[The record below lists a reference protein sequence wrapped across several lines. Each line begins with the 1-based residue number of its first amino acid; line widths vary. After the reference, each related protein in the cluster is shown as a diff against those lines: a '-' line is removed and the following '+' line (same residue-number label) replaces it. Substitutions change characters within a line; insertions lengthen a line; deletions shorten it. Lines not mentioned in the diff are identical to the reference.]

1 MSRSSANRIK
11 EPMQDR
17 VFDTINIVFF
27 ALLLLIFAY
36 PLYFVIVASVS
47 SPSAV
52 LTGKV
57 TLWPVDPTW
66 EGYDMILGYKDIWS
80 GYANTILYVVLGVP
94 LGLLLTL
101 MVAYPLSR
109 RDFIPRNTI
118 MMIFTFTMFFG
129 GGLIPTYLLI
139 KDMGMLNT
147 IWSAIIPGCMGVY
160 NVIVTRT
167 YFQTNIPEELR
178 EAASLDGCTDFGF
191 FIRIAI
197 PLSMPIVA
205 VIGLFY
211 FVDKWN
217 MFFQAMIYITN
228 RKLYPLQL
236 ILKEILVSN
245 KLTPEMLEGF
255 SPSQYDTLLQITNIM
270 KYGVIIVSTV
280 PVLCVYPFVQKYFV
294 KGIMIGAIKG

>member
-101 MVAYPLSR
+101 TVAYPLSR